1 MVAFGEVISAIASK
15 LDLKKT
21 VKGFAAFLVV
31 FSIIG
36 FLILPPIIKSVLLKQ
51 LSEKLHREVSIQAV
65 RVNPFMLSVTV
76 RGFEIREPKAQT
88 PFVSFDELYLNLQ
101 TMSILRRGIIIKEIK
116 LLKPYINIVRNE
128 DLSYNF
134 TDLLQMA
141 EQKPSDKGSSKDKQ
155 GSLRFSLNNI
165 QVIDAGIDFM
175 DGPKH
180 TKHEIRD
187 ATLTIPF
194 VSNLPYYLD
203 TYVQPAFSARVNGH
217 AVGFKGSTKPFI
229 DSLEADIDVDLKDLN
244 LPYYLA
250 YSPFPLDFKLVS
262 GLLDVQSS
270 LSYVQFKDKKPTLS
284 VKGSTS
290 LKTFK
295 IDDKAGSQMISLPRL
310 DVSISS
316 SDLMDMNVH
325 FAKISIQ
332 SPEINVSLDS
342 AGKLNLLALMPMT
355 GEKVR
360 GKAEAKAEANKETKT
375 EDRKPMPIIEADEIV
390 LAGGKVTTVDA
401 SEGRNFRT
409 SLNNIQAKIIHFSTI
424 KDKKTE
430 AEASFQTDTLE
441 EFRLT
446 SNFSVEP
453 LAGEGIVELKKVV
466 LKKYTPYF
474 AKHVLFSIEDGK
486 FDFSTKYSFLM
497 TDKEPE
503 VKIAELMADISSL
516 RLRKNGEKEDFL
528 SLPALSVK
536 ETSADLAKRELIV
549 GDLTSQKGMILVRR
563 NHDSILNLEALLPAY
578 ATPAE
583 QPAAA
588 PPQPKQKPA
597 AAKPWTL
604 TAKKISIDRYA
615 LKAEDQVPSEPVS
628 ILLDQ
633 INFKGENISTQKN
646 TKGKLSL
653 SLQIERKGSV
663 TVNGSVGIEP
673 ASTQLKVVTKNIP
686 IMPAVPYFA
695 DKVKIIVFDGSI
707 SSEGTLSAVYSKET
721 GPKASYKGAA
731 SLNHFASVDKVDAE
745 DFLKWN
751 SLYIDSMDVSYNP
764 LVVEINE
771 VALSDF
777 YARTIINADGS
788 INLQNIMV
796 KTEQEKVGAKVEAQG
811 TEAKEQAKAEVKAEG
826 AAKTEDKSKGV
837 TEKVIKSQAKNGIG
851 VRIGTDAAKK
861 MVTIE
866 KVTLQGGTVNFSD
879 RYIKPNFSTNML
891 ELGGRVTGLSSE
903 ETKMADVE
911 LRGKLDNYAPLE
923 ITGKIN
929 PLRDD
934 LFVDLMI
941 SFKNM
946 ELSPLTP
953 YSGRYLGYVI
963 EKGKLG
969 LNLHYLIEKKKL
981 DSQNKVLLDQF
992 TLGNQVDSP
1001 DATKLP
1007 VRLAIALLKNR
1018 RGEIDLDIPVSGQID
1033 DPKFSIGR
1041 IIIKILLN
1049 LLVKAATSPFA
1060 LLGSLFGG
1068 GEELSYVEFDHGLLS
1083 LNEAGVKKIDTLIK
1097 ALHDRPSLKIDIEG
1111 HADMDKDREGM
1122 KQFLFNRKVKAQKL
1136 KDTAQQGSTAVPVDD
1151 VKIEPAEYAKY
1162 LKLAYK
1168 DEKFPKPRN
1177 VVGMAKDLP
1186 APEMEKLML
1195 TNIEV
1200 KDDDLRMLASQR
1212 ALAIKDLLLKSKLVE
1227 PERIFLVEPK
1237 TLQPEKKEKAKDSRV
1252 DFKLK

>member
-1 MVAFGEVISAIASK
+1 MP
-15 LDLKKT
+15 DLRSRIDKVRQNPRFNKYL
-21 VKGFAAFLVV
+21 KGLGIFLVV
-31 FSIIG
+31 FSLVG
-36 FLILPPIIKSVLLKQ
+36 FLILPPIVKSVLLKQ
-51 LSEKLHREVSIQAV
+51 LSEKLHRDVSIQAV
-65 RVNPFMLSVTV
+65 RVNPFMLSLTV
-76 RGFEIREPKAQT
+76 RGLEIREPKAQT

-116 LLKPYINIVRNE
+116 LVKPYINIVRNE
-128 DLSYNF
+128 DFSYNF

-141 EQKPSDKGSSKDKQ
+141 EQKPADKGSTKDKP

-165 QVIDAGIDFM
+165 QVINAGIDFM

-203 TYVQPAFSARVNGH
+203 SYVQPAFSARVNGH
-217 AVGFKGSTKPFI
+217 AVGFKGSTKPFV
-229 DSLEADIDVDLKDLN
+229 DSLETDIDVDLKDLN

-295 IDDKAGSQMISLPRL
+295 IDDKAGSQMINLPRL

-316 SDLMDMNVH
+316 SDLIAMNVH

-332 SPEINVSLDS
+332 SPEINVSLDK
-342 AGKLNLLALMPMT
+342 AGKLNLLALLPTT
-355 GEKVR
+355 GDKVK
-360 GKAEAKAEANKETKT
+360 GKAQTEVKVNAEDKKEKT
-375 EDRKPMPIIEADEIV
+375 SEEKKVMPIIEADEII

-401 SEGRNFRT
+401 SEGRNFRA
-409 SLNNIQAKIIHFSTI
+409 SLNNIQLKISHFSTI

-430 AEASFQTDTLE
+430 AEASFQTDTQE

-453 LAGEGIVELKKVV
+453 LAGEGSVELKKVV
-466 LKKYTPYF
+466 LKKYAPYY
-474 AKHVLFSIEDGK
+474 AKHVLFSVEDGR

-549 GDLTSQKGMILVRR
+549 GDLSAQKGMIVVKR
-563 NHDSILNLEALLPAY
+563 NRENILNLETLLPAS
-578 ATPAE
+578 AVPVV
-583 QPAAA
+583 QPGVV
-588 PPQPKQKPA
+588 PLQQKQKA
-597 AAKPWTL
+597 TAEKAWTV

-615 LKAEDQVPSEPVS
+615 IKAEDQIPAEPVS
-628 ILLDQ
+628 MLFDQ
-633 INFKGENISTQKN
+633 INLKGENISTQKN
-646 TKGKLSL
+646 TKGRISL
-653 SLQIERKGSV
+653 SLQIEKKGSV
-663 TVNGSVGIEP
+663 KASGSVVIEP
-673 ASTQLKVVTKNIP
+673 ASAQLKVVTKNIP

-707 SSEGTLSAVYSKET
+707 SSEGTLSAGYSKDI
-721 GPKASYKGAA
+721 GPKASYKGTA

-764 LVVEINE
+764 LAVKINE

-796 KTEQEKVGAKVEAQG
+796 KPDQEKAEAKADGQTKVEAKDKV
-811 TEAKEQAKAEVKAEG
+811 EKKAEG
-826 AAKTEDKSKGV
+826 QAGASAEPSKL
-837 TEKVIKSQAKNGIG
+837 
-851 VRIGTDAAKK
+851 
-861 MVTIE
+861 VTIE

-934 LFVDLMI
+934 LFVDLNI

-981 DSQNKVLLDQF
+981 DSQNKILLDQF

-1068 GEELSYVEFDHGLLS
+1068 GEELSYVEFDHGLS
-1083 LNEAGVKKIDTLIK
+1083 NLNEAGVKKIDTLIK

-1136 KDTAQQGSTAVPVDD
+1136 KDAAQQGSTTVNVDD

-1237 TLQPEKKEKAKDSRV
+1237 TLQPEKKEKVKDSRV
-1252 DFKLK
+1252 DFSLK